1 MSIAEGLVA
10 NRTAYR
16 EYFREAKEA
25 EKIFLP
31 PAPSLLEEEPFV
43 FPTVTAREPE
53 PVYRLESEPAMAPI
67 LRQGEAPS
75 PDDDLLL
82 DRLVYR
88 LDRESRLRS
97 QPLLEE

>member
-31 PAPSLLEEEPFV
+31 PAPSLLQEEPFV
-43 FPTVTAREPE
+43 FPTVTAREP
-53 PVYRLESEPAMAPI
+53 VYRLETEPTAASI
-67 LRQGEAPS
+67 HRQGEAPS
-75 PDDDLLL
+75 PDDDVLL